1 MPGFG
6 SGSGRVYEDLEK
18 GVLLT
23 TSEVTKVVTSV
34 VMAVSASTSPSS
46 TLSSILPTSQV
57 VLPTPPSISLSSQG
71 ISTTSSSII
80 ESIISSTT
88 PVPFAEAS
96 DDDSSSQSQSSSEV
110 DYSEP
115 SDDLRF
121 ESIVVDTVTRSD
133 ASHVAHEEL

>member
-46 TLSSILPTSQV
+46 ALSSILPTSQV
-57 VLPTPPSISLSSQG
+57 ASPTLPSISLSSQE
-71 ISTTSSSII
+71 IPTTSSII
-80 ESIISSTT
+80 ESVISSTI
-88 PVPFAEAS
+88 PVSFAEAS
-96 DDDSSSQSQSSSEV
+96 DDDSSPQPQSSGEV

-115 SDDLRF
+115 SDDLRS
-121 ESIVVDTVTRSD
+121 ESKVVETVTRSD